1 MPISASNKRTLI
13 DNVIAALA
21 HLAKKTKSS
30 EFHVMCDG
38 IAPLEKLN
46 EMRRRRRSHQC
57 HLRKALTY
65 GTVFFNELLDAI
77 ENNAN
82 YTVYFDGGGGEGEL
96 KIFKELKILEKAT
109 KVAIYS
115 NDTDM
120 INLAMLA
127 NRGKH
132 EIVQFRARGAK
143 FTRLHAK
150 FDAVRIDQLERHI
163 NRDFGSVELLMM
175 VCSLH
180 GTDYNQP
187 VIEAPLFETI
197 RDHYDGSSDNESIG
211 LELNHF

>member
-1 MPISASNKRTLI
+1 
-13 DNVIAALA
+13 
-21 HLAKKTKSS
+21 
-30 EFHVMCDG
+30 MCDG

-96 KIFKELKILEKAT
+96 KIFKELKTLEKAT

-211 LELNHF
+211 LELNHFEEHCYVP